1 MLRQNNNCVPIRE
14 CVACDSSNLKLT
26 LDLGNQPLANSYKT
40 SSDQWEPV
48 FPLAINRCADCYHV
62 QLTHSV
68 NPDLM
73 FKDYAYVSGT
83 SKTMHE
89 HMEQFAKFSDQ
100 FATTKTVL
108 DVGCNDGTQLDYY
121 KKLGYTT
128 IGVDPAENLHREVS
142 QRHEV
147 YCDYFN
153 QDFLNK
159 HHLSET
165 EIGLITAQNVFAHGP
180 DPLGFLL
187 TAKALMNDETTLIIQ
202 TSQAN
207 MILNNE
213 FDTIYH
219 EHISFF
225 NIQSMDKLCKRAGLH
240 LVAVE
245 YMPIHGTSFIFVIR
259 KKNDG
264 RNVDLLINEER
275 SKGLYSERTYERYAQ
290 SALSIVKQFQYECE
304 FVRQGMIGWNVVGYG
319 AAAKGMTLLN
329 FAKIKL
335 DFIVDDNPLKQG
347 KYTPGMNIP
356 IVSIDKIDELKET
369 TLFVPLAWNFFD
381 EIRAKIKQRR
391 NHEYDRFLTYFPKV
405 EMKE

>member
-1 MLRQNNNCVPIRE
+1 
-14 CVACDSSNLKLT
+14 
-26 LDLGNQPLANSYKT
+26 
-40 SSDQWEPV
+40 
-48 FPLAINRCADCYHV
+48 
-62 QLTHSV
+62 
-68 NPDLM
+68 M

-83 SKTMHE
+83 SKTMHS

-108 DVGCNDGTQLDYY
+108 DIGCNDGTQLDYY

-128 IGVDPAENLHREVS
+128 IGVDPAENLYRES
-142 QRHEV
+142 SKRHEI

-153 QDFLNK
+153 QNFLETSYI
-159 HHLSET
+159 HET
-165 EIGLITAQNVFAHGP
+165 EFGLITAQNVFAHGP
-180 DPLGFLL
+180 DPLTFLK
-187 TAKALMNDETTLIIQ
+187 TAKSLMNDETTLIIQ

-225 NIQSMDKLCKRAGLH
+225 NIQSMDKLCKRAGLY

-259 KKNDG
+259 KKDDG

-329 FAKIKL
+329 FARIKL

-356 IVSIDKIDELKET
+356 IVSIDKLDELKET

-405 EMKE
+405 EIKE